1 MIQKYVP
8 RVPETIPPRKKM
20 RPFLFWRWRL
30 VSLLLIL
37 ALFPVPMA
45 HAKLTAK
52 DRYSLAEK
60 EMAKLM
66 TNPSLQKYRD
76 KWLKCIDQFYGVYE
90 TDPSGPYASAG
101 LYKAGA
107 LYLDLSRISWLE
119 SDEENAKKIFETIVQ
134 KYPKSKY
141 HMQAVK
147 HLKAKSAVKKSLA
160 SSGEGPK
167 TLRPKV
173 GKSKSAPSPEPP
185 PFAPPKKDSIQEIIL
200 DEPQEPKEEAYSN
213 DSQESPS
220 PAANGRPAIVTSLRF
235 WSNPSYTRVVV
246 KTKGEPNYSHHMLKK
261 DPSNNKPQRLFIDL
275 ANSRIAPSLDRQ
287 IPINDHLLDNVR
299 AGQNTPESTRVVIDI
314 KSYDNYKV
322 FTLRNPFRIVVDV
335 WGKKGKTPKESAS
348 SGSPPVS
355 SGGGDNTP
363 LPGKLSKGSLAQQ
376 LALGVKTIVIDPG
389 HGGKD
394 YGAKGYI
401 SGVHEKH
408 ITLALGLMLSK
419 MVREKL
425 NCHVIMTRTTDR
437 YIPLEERTAIANTKN
452 ADLFISIHTN
462 AHRNSSAHGIETY
475 FLNLATDEAAISVAA
490 RENATSTKNISDLQS
505 ILDSLMQNSK
515 INESMRLAGFV
526 QNTMTSKM
534 KKSYSNINNK
544 GVKQA
549 PFYVLLGA
557 QMPAVLVETSF
568 ISNPRECKRL
578 TDPKYQIEIC
588 EGILGGVRRYI
599 QATNPTALY
608 NPAPKKSRS

>member
-1 MIQKYVP
+1 MIHKH
-8 RVPETIPPRKKM
+8 RASVPENIHLTKSKRI
-20 RPFLFWRWRL
+20 
-30 VSLLLIL
+30 LLLFRGL
-37 ALFPVPMA
+37 RFVSAVLMFFLLSTPMA
-45 HAKLTAK
+45 QAKITAK
-52 DRYSLAEK
+52 DQYTLAEK
-60 EMAKLM
+60 ELEKLKA
-66 TNPSLQKYRD
+66 NPSLQKYRD
-76 KWLKCIDQFYGVYE
+76 KWLKCINKFYILYE
-90 TDPSGPYASAG
+90 NDPSGPYASAG

-107 LYLDLSRISWLE
+107 LYQELSRISFLE
-119 SDEENAKKIFETIVQ
+119 SDEQKAQEIFQTIVQ

-141 HMQAVK
+141 HLQAVK
-147 HLKAKSAVKKSLA
+147 NLKKQAHEINPPPENQKEEV
-160 SSGEGPK
+160 K

-173 GKSKSAPSPEPP
+173 VKTKSTPSQEPVTIAPSGKNVIQEIPLNEVP
-185 PFAPPKKDSIQEIIL
+185 APKKDEACPGPE
-200 DEPQEPKEEAYSN
+200 EPS
-213 DSQESPS
+213 SPS
-220 PAANGRPAIVTSLRF
+220 GGPSIVTSLRY

-246 KTKGEPNYSHHMLKK
+246 NTKGEPSYSHHMLKK

-287 IPINDHLLDNVR
+287 VPINDHLLENVR

-322 FTLRNPFRIVVDV
+322 FTLKNPFRIVVDV
-335 WGKKGKTPKESAS
+335 WGKKGKAPEEKETSESRRVYA
-348 SGSPPVS
+348 GGGNPPVP
-355 SGGGDNTP
+355 D
-363 LPGKLSKGSLAQQ
+363 KISKGSLAQQ
-376 LALGVKTIVIDPG
+376 LALGVSTIVIDPG

-394 YGAKGYI
+394 FGALGYF
-401 SGVHEKH
+401 SGVHEKD
-408 ITLALGLMLSK
+408 ITLALGLMLAK
-419 MVREKL
+419 MVREHLK
-425 NCHVIMTRTTDR
+425 CQVIMTRTSDR

-462 AHRNSSAHGIETY
+462 AHRDSSAHGIETY

-526 QNTMTSKM
+526 QDIMTSRI
-534 KKSYSNINNK
+534 KKRYSSINNK

-557 QMPAVLVETSF
+557 QMPAILVETSF

-578 TDPKYQIEIC
+578 TDVKYQKEIC
-588 EGILGGVRRYI
+588 EGIVGGVRRYI
-599 QATNPTALY
+599 QATSPTALY